1 MIYLDTSAMVKL
13 VVREHESDAL
23 IEWINNLTD
32 TEFVESAQRGTR
44 PTRTDC
50 CTAEIGRIELL
61 RAALR
66 VGNAAQPIARG
77 IGEVTPAE
85 GDAIVAA
92 RRVLDRVDVLLMTPQ
107 ISELA
112 ETVAPADLRTLDAV
126 HLATVLANQSVVST
140 VCAYDHRLIQAC
152 THHGLPVVSPGAA

>member
-32 TEFVESAQRGTR
+32 TDFAESIQRGIR

-50 CTAEIGRIELL
+50 CTAEIGSIELL
-61 RAALR
+61 RAAMR
-66 VGNAAQPIARG
+66 VGNSAQPISRG

-85 GDAIVAA
+85 GDAVVAA
-92 RRVLDRVDVLLMTPQ
+92 RRILEKVDVLLMTPE
-107 ISELA
+107 ISALA
-112 ETVAPADLRTLDAV
+112 QTVTPADLRTLDAV

-140 VCAYDHRLIQAC
+140 VCAYDHRLIAAC
-152 THHGLPVVSPGAA
+152 EQHGLTVATPGAD

>member
-13 VVREHESDAL
+13 VVREQQSDAL
-23 IEWINNLTD
+23 IDWINNLTD
-32 TEFVESAQRGTR
+32 TDFAESVQRGAR
-44 PTRTDC
+44 PSRTDC

-66 VGNAAQPIARG
+66 VGNDAQPVSRG
-77 IGEVTPAE
+77 IGEAAPTE
-85 GDAIVAA
+85 GDVTVAA
-92 RRVLDRVDVLLMTPQ
+92 RRVLEKVDVLLMTPE

-126 HLATVLANQSVVST
+126 HLATILANQSVVST
-140 VCAYDHRLIQAC
+140 VCAYDHRLIAAC
-152 THHGLPVVSPGAA
+152 EHHGLTVATPGAD

>member
-13 VVREHESDAL
+13 VVREHESDTL
-23 IEWINNLTD
+23 IEWINHLTD
-32 TEFVESAQRGTR
+32 TEFVESAQRATH

-66 VGNAAQPIARG
+66 MSNAAEPLSHSA
-77 IGEVTPAE
+77 GEVAPADQ
-85 GDAIVAA
+85 DAIAAA
-92 RRVLDRVDVLLMTPQ
+92 RRVLEKVDVLLMTPE
-107 ISELA
+107 ISALA
-112 ETVAPADLRTLDAV
+112 ETVTPADLRTLDAV

-152 THHGLPVVSPGAA
+152 NHHGLQVVSPGAA